1 MPETVNCVA
10 MRPANSVVAVVD
22 DEENIRETVGFALRR
37 EGYPVELY
45 ATGLEAWKTFQK
57 KLPGLVIL
65 DITMPE
71 MDGLELCRRIRA
83 SDAGGYVYV
92 ILLTA
97 RSGADETVQGLS
109 AGADDL
115 IPKPFNPPELLLRVQ
130 IGERIL
136 SLETRDLTIFS
147 LAKLAESRDPETGT
161 HLERVCN
168 YSRVLAQ
175 QLEITGNHRDEITSG
190 YVRLIYQTSPLH
202 DIGKVA
208 IPDCVLLKPGRLSD
222 REFEIMKSHT
232 TLGAQTLEAALRE
245 HPEAK
250 FLRMARDIAATHH
263 ERFDGTG
270 YPAGL
275 AGTDIPL
282 CGRIVAVAD
291 VYDALTT
298 KRVYKNAFAHDVA
311 KAIIINESGTHFD
324 PAVVDAFVACE
335 QQFLDV
341 RDRFADTNLLAA

>member
-1 MPETVNCVA
+1 
-10 MRPANSVVAVVD
+10 MRILIVD
-22 DEENIRETVGFALRR
+22 DDPMALEMLKHALTRAGHQVETASNGVEALEVLRKGTCR
-37 EGYPVELY
+37 
-45 ATGLEAWKTFQK
+45 
-57 KLPGLVIL
+57 LVIS
-65 DITMPE
+65 DWTMPE
-71 MDGLELCRRIRA
+71 MDGVELCRRIRA
-83 SDAGGYVYV
+83 ADSGGYIYL

-97 RSGADETVQGLS
+97 RNSQQDTVEGLS
-109 AGADDL
+109 AGADDFM
-115 IPKPFNPPELLLRVQ
+115 PKPFNPTELMLRVR

-136 SLETRDLTIFS
+136 SLETRDVTIFA
-147 LAKLAESRDPETGT
+147 LAKLAESRDPETGA

-168 YSRVLAQ
+168 YSRMLAQ
-175 QLEITGNHRDEITSG
+175 HLSTLPKFSDQVNDG
-190 YVRLIYQTSPLH
+190 YVRLIFQTSPLH

-232 TLGAQTLEAALRE
+232 IFGAQTLDAALRE
-245 HPEAK
+245 HPEAG

-275 AGTDIPL
+275 KGSDIPL

-311 KAIIINESGTHFD
+311 RSMIMEERGSHFD
-324 PAVVDAFVACE
+324 PDVVEAFLACE
-335 QQFLDV
+335 QQFIEI
-341 RDRFADTNLLAA
+341 RNRFDEPRAQAA